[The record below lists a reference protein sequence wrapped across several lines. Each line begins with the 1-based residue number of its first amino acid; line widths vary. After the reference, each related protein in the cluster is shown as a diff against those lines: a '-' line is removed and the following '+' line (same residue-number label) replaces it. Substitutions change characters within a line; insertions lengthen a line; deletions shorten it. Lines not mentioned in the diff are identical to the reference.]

1 MANTLLTLNQITA
14 EVLAVLE
21 KELVWSDKE
30 LFDIYNIEKYWKR
43 KWGYKYRI
51 RLDNSDGVR
60 IVADDM
66 TIAEAVAMVKL
77 LEATKGQFY

>member
-1 MANTLLTLNQITA
+1 MANNLLTINQITA
-14 EVLAVLE
+14 EALAVLE
-21 KELVWSDKE
+21 KNLIWNSKE

-51 RLDNSDGVR
+51 RLDNSEGVR

-66 TIAEAVAMVKL
+66 TRAEAVAMIKL
-77 LEATKGQFY
+77 LEATK

>member
-1 MANTLLTLNQITA
+1 MANTLLTINQIQA
-14 EVLAVLE
+14 EALAVLE
-21 KELVWSDKE
+21 KEIGWGYDK
-30 LFDIYNIEKYWKR
+30 LFETFEVEKYWKR

-66 TIAEAVAMVKL
+66 TKAEAQAMVKL
-77 LEATKGQFY
+77 LEATRE